1 MNLETMIAK
10 FFLSYEGG
18 VSPATIKWYRHYLAP
33 LSALGEKPIT
43 EIEVDDLRKLYVTL
57 ASEREEPTTYP
68 NSHKSIPRKYSPYTL
83 HCFARSWRRLFHWA
97 TEEGYL
103 TTSPAKRLRLPALP
117 DPDPKAISRADFQ
130 KIMIAAQQLPNPLR
144 NRALVRF
151 LADTNARVGGVAGL
165 RLSRLDVEKREAR
178 VSEKGKGGNGKS
190 RMIYFS
196 QKTAQMLAEW
206 LSVRPETTDDRVFL
220 LSTTGIYQVLKR
232 LGKWAGV
239 ESPHSPHAFRHAFA
253 LGMLEK
259 GANLGQVSQLM
270 GHSDISVTAKNYG
283 QFAERHL
290 HEFHERYTWV
300 SDDEDGED
308 TFKGEQSIG
317 SYGHELTNWITIQ
330 QGILVAEKLGTCVPR
345 GTIRHAANRGF
356 ILYALKCGRD
366 WLMPRTEFL
375 TWLKYRYHPRKYRQS
390 I

>member
-33 LSALGEKPIT
+33 LSVLGEKPIT
-43 EIEVDDLRKLYVTL
+43 EIEVDDLRELYVTL
-57 ASEREEPTTYP
+57 ASEREEQTIYP
-68 NSHKSIPRKYSPYTL
+68 NSRKPVPRKYSPYTL
-83 HCFARSWRRLFHWA
+83 HCFARSWRRLFRWA
-97 TEEGYL
+97 TEEGHL

-151 LADTNARVGGVAGL
+151 LADTNARVSGVAGL
-165 RLSRLDVEKREAR
+165 RLSRLDIEKCEAR
-178 VSEKGKGGNGKS
+178 VSEKGKGGNGNS

-220 LSTTGIYQVLKR
+220 LSTYGIYQVLKR
-232 LGKWAGV
+232 LGKWAGA
-239 ESPHSPHAFRHAFA
+239 ESPHNPHAFRHAFA

-270 GHSDISVTAKNYG
+270 GHSDISVTDKNYG

-290 HEFHERYTWV
+290 REFHERYSWV
-300 SDDEDGED
+300 LDEDDENNDSGTKPGTEDGRPD
-308 TFKGEQSIG
+308 L
-317 SYGHELTNWITIQ
+317 HNWITVQ
-330 QGILVAEKLGTCVPR
+330 QAVLEAKELGTHV
-345 GTIRHAANRGF
+345 GKNTIRHAASVGYISWSVKN
-356 ILYALKCGRD
+356 GRD
-366 WLMPRTEFL
+366 WLFQRTEFL
-375 TWLKYRYHPRKYRQS
+375 NWLKYRYHPRSRSQS
-390 I
+390 C